1 MSGNTWIT
9 CNQLPSLAT
18 YLNATSTAW
27 KPKET
32 NTGEVVHGQE
42 LLIGLNEAK
51 EQSYEIIN
59 YQPWVLQQSVN
70 HLVKWSCEEVS
81 AGIAGTLKLHE
92 ADLLQLGIFI
102 LQQFGDRQ

>member
-9 CNQLPSLAT
+9 CTQLPSLAT
-18 YLNATSTAW
+18 HFSATSTAW

-59 YQPWVLQQSVN
+59 YQP
-70 HLVKWSCEEVS
+70 
-81 AGIAGTLKLHE
+81 
-92 ADLLQLGIFI
+92 
-102 LQQFGDRQ
+102 